1 MDRENI
7 NDLCKE
13 FINRM
18 NYTILFNSTNK
29 VNHINKIVY
38 LCDNKDTI
46 TILKAILKIVF
57 WNTPIN
63 VYLYF
68 IKHFEKY
75 NTKAFTTRALAVH
88 LYNLL
93 LEYDDSFIDYNY
105 NNINIRNFEN
115 DVTNLKLD
123 PYVVLIKKVFN
134 ESDSWFGI
142 YKNNTPRVIANKF
155 YDNDIVRKICNK
167 YNGCLAGTVG
177 LSYFGSIYRNKLDNV
192 TLVIETNVLGNIIND
207 TLNEYFSDKTNKAE
221 RESIVTDYIINEFK
235 TNALYKALIKLDNTI
250 TIEQCDVNLF
260 MVYGPNV
267 RCSITI
273 TNQKIKYNLI
283 FVSEL
288 NRKYDSNVNIYI
300 QNIADIICCKQL
312 RNSDRDYRDLI
323 DFKLYNNNVIHNDK
337 RCEELI

>member
-1 MDRENI
+1 MINNYI
-7 NDLCKE
+7 NDWISVIE
-13 FINRM
+13 QM
-18 NYTILFNSTNK
+18 NYDNTYKLAWGRAILECVSFDRYKVLKDDVIIEFNDIPTAL
-29 VNHINKIVY
+29 IIVR
-38 LCDNKDTI
+38 D
-46 TILKAILKIVF
+46 KAILKIVF

-105 NNINIRNFEN
+105 NNIDIRNFEN
-115 DVTNLKLD
+115 DITNLKLD

-192 TLVIETNVLGNIIND
+192 TLAIETSVLGNIIND
-207 TLNEYFSDKTNKAE
+207 TLNEYFSGKTNKAE

-235 TNALYKALIKLDNTI
+235 TTALYKALIKLDKTS
-250 TIEQCDVNLF
+250 LK
-260 MVYGPNV
+260 
-267 RCSITI
+267 S
-273 TNQKIKYNLI
+273 
-283 FVSEL
+283 S
-288 NRKYDSNVNIYI
+288 
-300 QNIADIICCKQL
+300 
-312 RNSDRDYRDLI
+312 
-323 DFKLYNNNVIHNDK
+323 
-337 RCEELI
+337 